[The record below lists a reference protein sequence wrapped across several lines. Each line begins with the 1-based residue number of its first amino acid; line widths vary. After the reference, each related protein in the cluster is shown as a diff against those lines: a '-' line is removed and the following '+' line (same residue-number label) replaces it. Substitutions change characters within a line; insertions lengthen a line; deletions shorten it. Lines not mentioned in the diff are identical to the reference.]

1 MGKTLRKPQTL
12 EKVTLKLDLDTS
24 IRKALRIMIDNN
36 EYSAQVVDGEDII
49 SEINVSELR
58 EAICQGL
65 QSSTTIQQLLLGKI
79 FREIFFKQDE

>member
-36 EYSAQVVDGEDII
+36 EYSAQVMDG
-49 SEINVSELR
+49 
-58 EAICQGL
+58 
-65 QSSTTIQQLLLGKI
+65 K
-79 FREIFFKQDE
+79 